1 MRNGVWRARSANRAL
16 IRAGDLAAR
25 EILQSDGDI
34 ANRELALVQARN
46 GLTAAN
52 FALIDILDL
61 ESSLQP
67 FPCSLFQP
75 VDLSFLT
82 VWLEPEEDV
91 DRLEIRV
98 RTRFVQKCTPT
109 TQDADVL
116 LDRDEGDAQLRERI
130 KEGDDLTQ

>member
-1 MRNGVWRARSANRAL
+1 MRPGGRSGNRAL

-61 ESSLQP
+61 ESSVRVIP
-67 FPCSLFQP
+67 
-75 VDLSFLT
+75 
-82 VWLEPEEDV
+82 LETQTEAGAGERAVPGVEEAITSAVRNRPDY
-91 DRLEIRV
+91 RRALLEAIV
-98 RTRFVQKCTPT
+98 
-109 TQDADVL
+109 
-116 LDRDEGDAQLRERI
+116 AQARSS
-130 KEGDDLTQ
+130 D

>member
-1 MRNGVWRARSANRAL
+1 MRPGGRSGNRAL

-61 ESSLQP
+61 ESSVRVIP
-67 FPCSLFQP
+67 
-75 VDLSFLT
+75 
-82 VWLEPEEDV
+82 LETQTEAGAGAGERAVPGVEEAITSALRNRPDY
-91 DRLEIRV
+91 RRALLEAIV
-98 RTRFVQKCTPT
+98 
-109 TQDADVL
+109 
-116 LDRDEGDAQLRERI
+116 AQARSS
-130 KEGDDLTQ
+130 D